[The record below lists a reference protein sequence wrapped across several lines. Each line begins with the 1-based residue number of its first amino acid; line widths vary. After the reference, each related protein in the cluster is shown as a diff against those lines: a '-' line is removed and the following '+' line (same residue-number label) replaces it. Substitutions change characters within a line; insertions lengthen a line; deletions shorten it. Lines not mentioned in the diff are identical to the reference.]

1 MADLTPATEPLAAA
15 AVPTAREAP
24 RLISYLDAITEA
36 MAGELAR
43 DPSVV
48 LLGEDS
54 IGGTGCD
61 GRLGN
66 AWGPTKGL
74 FEQFPGRVLDT
85 PITESA
91 FLGAAVGAAAT
102 GLRPVVDLLFVD
114 FVGVCFD
121 QLLNQAS
128 KFRYMSGGVA
138 QVPLVVRA
146 MWGAGMRR
154 GAQHA
159 QALYPL
165 FAQIPGLKV
174 AVPSTAADAKG
185 LMATAIR
192 DDDPVV
198 FLEHKML
205 YFVPGPVPAGEHLV
219 PFGRA
224 DVKRTGRDCTVVAL
238 GKSVHDALAAAE
250 PLAAEG
256 IEIEVVDPR
265 TVVPLDTDAIRT
277 SVERTGRLVV
287 VDESYRRCGFGA
299 DVAAVAA
306 EEAFHALTAPVRL
319 VTPPH
324 TPTPFSPILEDAFL
338 PSAADIA
345 AAVRTT
351 VGAGVAA

>member
-1 MADLTPATEPLAAA
+1 MA
-15 AVPTAREAP
+15 
-24 RLISYLDAITEA
+24 RLVSYLDAITEA

-54 IGGTGCD
+54 VGGTGCD
-61 GRLGN
+61 GPLGH

-91 FLGAAVGAAAT
+91 FVGAAVGAAVT

-121 QLLNQAS
+121 QVLNQAA
-128 KFRYMSGGVA
+128 KFRYMSGGRA
-138 QVPLVVRA
+138 SVPLVLRA

-165 FAQIPGLKV
+165 FAQTPGLKV
-174 AVPSTAADAKG
+174 AVPSNAADAKG
-185 LMATAIR
+185 LMTTAIR

-205 YFVPGPVPAGEHLV
+205 YFVPADVPEGEHLV
-219 PFGRA
+219 PFGQANIVRP
-224 DVKRTGRDCTVVAL
+224 GSDCTVVAL

-250 PLAAEG
+250 ILAADG
-256 IEIEVVDPR
+256 IEVEIVDPR
-265 TVVPLDTDAIRT
+265 TVYPLDTDTICD
-277 SVERTGRLVV
+277 SVARTGRLVV
-287 VDESYRRCGFGA
+287 VDESYRRCGFAA
-299 DVAAVAA
+299 DIAATAA
-306 EEAFHALTAPVRL
+306 EQAFDALTAPVQL

-324 TPTPFSPILEDAFL
+324 VPTPFSPVLEDAFT
-338 PSAADIA
+338 PSPEDIEK
-345 AAVRTT
+345 AVRRAAQRART
-351 VGAGVAA
+351 AG